1 MVGYKGGCFCA
12 QAEDMGEWSYTS
24 LSFLSSLLHVLAAS
38 LLTKINALDIFILH
52 DEDTVLPQN
61 IKIVTH

>member
-1 MVGYKGGCFCA
+1 MELQLLTF
-12 QAEDMGEWSYTS
+12 
-24 LSFLSSLLHVLAAS
+24 FSSLLHVLAAS
-38 LLTKINALDIFILH
+38 LTTKINALDIFILR